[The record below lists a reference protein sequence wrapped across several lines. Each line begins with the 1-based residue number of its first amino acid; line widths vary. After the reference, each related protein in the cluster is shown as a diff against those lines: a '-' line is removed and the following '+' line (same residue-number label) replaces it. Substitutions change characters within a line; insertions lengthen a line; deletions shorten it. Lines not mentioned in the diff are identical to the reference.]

1 MDEDLKGGCVA
12 TVFVAVA
19 FAAVFAA
26 SRDLCVL
33 LVWGVGVA
41 LLWRSVDKDCST
53 STTPPSP
60 EVTTPPPPEVTAPS
74 EDVYAGDTG
83 GVDRIEKG
91 PEGVM
96 FTVHPKRTEV
106 PRRD

>member
-1 MDEDLKGGCVA
+1 MDEDPKGGCVA

-41 LLWRSVDKDCST
+41 LLWWSVDKDCST
-53 STTPPSP
+53 STTPP
-60 EVTTPPPPEVTAPS
+60 PPEVTALF